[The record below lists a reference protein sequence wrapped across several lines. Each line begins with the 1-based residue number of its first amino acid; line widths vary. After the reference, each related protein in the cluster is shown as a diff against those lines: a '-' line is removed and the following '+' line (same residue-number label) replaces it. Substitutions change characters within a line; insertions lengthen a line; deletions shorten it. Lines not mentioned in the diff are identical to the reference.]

1 MSFANLLKVTEN
13 ELPNGQVFPTGGS
26 LWRCCFLAVM
36 ADHGGEVG
44 GSERIFQEGPQKE
57 GRNFIEEV
65 TEPEKKFFF

>member
-1 MSFANLLKVTEN
+1 
-13 ELPNGQVFPTGGS
+13 
-26 LWRCCFLAVM
+26 M

-65 TEPEKKFFF
+65 TEPEKKFFFKVTQS

>member
-1 MSFANLLKVTEN
+1 
-13 ELPNGQVFPTGGS
+13 
-26 LWRCCFLAVM
+26 M

-65 TEPEKKFFF
+65 TEPEKKIFFLKLHNPNAKKYGAK